1 MLLKKTNILCLLLT
15 AVLTA
20 SCYYSHPNRMDHWI
34 ANEEHTVDSVNFYIG
49 HHYWRNYNFFVTD
62 SVQLYSSLP
71 GSIDG
76 VPSLCDTFFIFPEDR
91 LVVADIRSVPG
102 DTVDS
107 VWVKVARDQLTQG
120 WTRESLLLESVVP
133 DDPISKFIKEFSSS
147 RLIFVLTCLAL
158 AGLIIL
164 IRAVR
169 RQQIRVVHFNDV
181 NSFYPTLL
189 CLGVSATAA
198 IYGSIQRFVPNT
210 WVEFYFHPTLNP
222 FNPSLPLVI
231 SLFLAFVWFVIV
243 VSIAVTEDLF
253 HQDETSETVP
263 YLFSL
268 AGVCLLLYLV
278 FTLTVHYY
286 IGYPLLAYYWYF
298 AVKRYRKHPAIKF
311 RCGNCGRPL
320 LSPGKCPYCNME
332 NQL

>member
-1 MLLKKTNILCLLLT
+1 MLPSKTDILCLLLT
-15 AVLTA
+15 VFLSA

-71 GSIDG
+71 GSLDG
-76 VPSLCDTFFIFPEDR
+76 VSSLCDTFIILPEDR
-91 LVVADIRSVPG
+91 LVVADIRYVPG

-107 VWVKVARDQLTQG
+107 VWVKVGRDQLTQG
-120 WTRESLLLESVVP
+120 WTRESLLLDNVVP

-158 AGLIIL
+158 VGLIIL
-164 IRAVR
+164 VRAVR
-169 RQQIRVVHFNDV
+169 RQQIRIVHFNDL

-189 CLGVSATAA
+189 CLGVSVAAA
-198 IYGSIQRFVPNT
+198 IYGSIQRFVPGT

-222 FNPSLPLVI
+222 FNPSVPLII
-231 SLFLAFVWFVIV
+231 SLFLASVWFVIV
-243 VSIAVTEDLF
+243 AGIAVAEDLF
-253 HQDETSETVP
+253 HQDETGETVP

-278 FTLTVHYY
+278 FTLSVHYY
-286 IGYPLLAYYWYF
+286 IGYPLLAFYWYF
-298 AVKRYRKHPAIKF
+298 AVRQYRKHPVVKY

-320 LSPGKCPYCNME
+320 SAPGKCPCCGME
-332 NQL
+332 NRL